1 MWRKNRITFQDHV
14 KYTHNNIVKT
24 FRVGILQYA
33 ERFRDMHGLAK
44 YLPPPL
50 TKGREY
56 DEEYW
61 AVCEKEIFEHEIYV
75 TTRDG
80 ITASMQDEMYDK
92 SKDYCPVPNE

>member
-1 MWRKNRITFQDHV
+1 MCRKHRSTFLDHV
-14 KYTHNNIVKT
+14 KYIHNDIAKPLI
-24 FRVGILQYA
+24 VGIFHYA
-33 ERFRDMHGLAK
+33 ERIYEMKYLAK
-44 YLPPPL
+44 YLPPTL

-80 ITASMQDEMYDK
+80 ITASMQDEMDDK